1 MRLLLMTMMFLGEVH
16 AGKNEGG
23 TEDEIEGDLF
33 A

>member
-1 MRLLLMTMMFLGEVH
+1 MRLLLITMMLLGEVH
-16 AGKNEGG
+16 TSKNEGG